1 MKQPDD
7 DIPEGVSEETLNAF
21 VDDQLDAGERGDV
34 FEAINRDRR
43 LTERVCELTR
53 LRGMVQFA
61 YRDCPRPKH
70 LQPAP
75 RHGNLLK
82 GVAAAVL
89 LALGA
94 LLGWVGHTGSGGSG
108 VLNES
113 ALASIARHDGS
124 FLVSRVGAPTPAHGV
139 RHVLLH
145 LTSSNPKQ
153 MELALNRVQELMGL
167 FPRDQLQ
174 VEVVTNAGGVNLLR
188 ANVSPYK
195 ARVEKL
201 MRKYPNLTFLA
212 CSNTVANLKRE
223 LGPGRVDLIPNTRVG
238 PTAIHEIVTR
248 LQEGW
253 IYIKV

>member
-1 MKQPDD
+1 MKHPDD
-7 DIPEGVSEETLNAF
+7 DVPESVSEETLNAF
-21 VDDQLDAGERGDV
+21 VDDQLDTGERGDV
-34 FEAINRDRR
+34 FEAINRDHR

-61 YRDCPRPKH
+61 YRDCPKPKR

-82 GVAAAVL
+82 GVAAAAL

-94 LLGWVGHTGSGGSG
+94 LLGWVVHPGPGDPG
-108 VLNES
+108 VLNE
-113 ALASIARHDGS
+113 AKLASIAHSDGS

-145 LTSSNPKQ
+145 LTSSSPQ
-153 MELALNRVQELMGL
+153 RMEVALNEVQELMGL

-174 VEVVTNAGGVNLLR
+174 VEVVANAGGVNLLR
-188 ANVSPYK
+188 ADVSPYK
-195 ARVEKL
+195 ARVEEL

-212 CSNTVANLKRE
+212 CSNTVAKLKRK
-223 LGPGRVDLIPNTRVG
+223 LGPGRVDLIPNIRVG
-238 PTAIHEIVTR
+238 PTAVHEIVTR

>member
-7 DIPEGVSEETLNAF
+7 DVPEGVSEETLNAF
-21 VDDQLDAGERGDV
+21 VDDQLSAGERGDV

-61 YRDCPRPKH
+61 YRDCPKPKH
-70 LQPAP
+70 LQPAQ

-82 GVAAAVL
+82 GVAAAAL

-94 LLGWVGHTGSGGSG
+94 LLGWVGHPGSGGPG
-108 VLNES
+108 VLNET
-113 ALASIARHDGS
+113 ALARIARHDGS
-124 FLVSRVGAPTPAHGV
+124 FLVSRVGAPVPANGV

-145 LTSSNPKQ
+145 LTSSNPQQ

-195 ARVEKL
+195 ARVEEL